1 MNSMQDLTLVFG
13 VVVIISIVILK
24 TIAEENRLKFI
35 SGAWIIALVLTA
47 PMLSELWAS
56 QAISYVDDDGNSH
69 DGLPQKWNETQVI
82 CFDFSS
88 DSNHPVFMSGT
99 TMISTSGESISV
111 NDAFNGS
118 VASGDGSFV
127 GDEAMTG
134 VCIGGLSGYT
144 NGFDLTLDAVAFL
157 PNRDLEVVYDV
168 GDYGPFVTS
177 IGGVAQ
183 ADDWSSWWGLYIN
196 GAEAS
201 VGIGDLQIDADDVI
215 TWRIES

>member
-1 MNSMQDLTLVFG
+1 MQDLTLVFG
-13 VVVIISIVILK
+13 MVVIISIVIMK
-24 TIAEENRLKFI
+24 TIDEDNRLKFI
-35 SGAWIIALVLTA
+35 SGAWILALVLTA

-69 DGLPQKWNETQVI
+69 DGLPQKWDGTQVI

-99 TMISTSGESISV
+99 TMISASGESISV

-118 VASGDGSFV
+118 VASWDGSFV